1 MQHQSQ
7 NNMITPID
15 KIPLKTSGA
24 NITED
29 MTDDPIVKDVLN
41 EFEKE
46 LSLNEQPIKN
56 NYLINNNQQQQPYYP
71 QQQPQQQHQHQHQHQ
86 PQQQQQQNQQQSPK
100 KNYIDNELI
109 TKVFIICAVIAII
122 INPVI
127 YNTIISKIPENIS
140 GMIDSYNY
148 IIKIILIFI
157 ALYALMFYK
166 LL

>member
-46 LSLNEQPIKN
+46 LSLNEQTIKN
-56 NYLINNNQQQQPYYP
+56 NYLINNNQQQQQQPPQNYQQPLYHP
-71 QQQPQQQHQHQHQHQ
+71 LQQQLQPQL
-86 PQQQQQQNQQQSPK
+86 QQQQSSK
-100 KNYIDNELI
+100 INYIDNELI
-109 TKVFIICAVIAII
+109 TKSFIICIVIAII

-127 YNTIISKIPENIS
+127 YNTILSKIPENIS
-140 GMIDSYNY
+140 GIFDNYNY

>member
-1 MQHQSQ
+1 
-7 NNMITPID
+7 MITPID

-29 MTDDPIVKDVLN
+29 MADDPIVKDVLN

-56 NYLINNNQQQQPYYP
+56 NYLINNNQHQQPYYP
-71 QQQPQQQHQHQHQHQ
+71 QQQQQQQS
-86 PQQQQQQNQQQSPK
+86 QQQQQQQYQQNNQQQQSLK

-109 TKVFIICAVIAII
+109 TKVFIICVVIAII

-127 YNTIISKIPENIS
+127 YNTFISKIPENIS
-140 GMIDSYNY
+140 GMFDSYNY

-157 ALYALMFYK
+157 SLYVLMFYK

>member
-1 MQHQSQ
+1 
-7 NNMITPID
+7 MITPID

-46 LSLNEQPIKN
+46 LSLNEQTIKN
-56 NYLINNNQQQQPYYP
+56 NYLINNNQHQQQQPPQNYQQPLYHP
-71 QQQPQQQHQHQHQHQ
+71 LQQQLQPQL
-86 PQQQQQQNQQQSPK
+86 QQQQSSK
-100 KNYIDNELI
+100 INYIDNELI
-109 TKVFIICAVIAII
+109 TKSFIICIVIAII

-127 YNTIISKIPENIS
+127 YNTILSKIPENIS
-140 GMIDSYNY
+140 GIFDNYNY

>member
-1 MQHQSQ
+1 
-7 NNMITPID
+7 MITPID

-46 LSLNEQPIKN
+46 LSLNEQTIKN
-56 NYLINNNQQQQPYYP
+56 NYLINNNQHQQQQPPQNYQQPLYHP
-71 QQQPQQQHQHQHQHQ
+71 LQQQLQ
-86 PQQQQQQNQQQSPK
+86 PQLQQQSSK
-100 KNYIDNELI
+100 INYIDNELI
-109 TKVFIICAVIAII
+109 TKTFIICIVIAII
-122 INPVI
+122 INPII
-127 YNTIISKIPENIS
+127 YNTILSKIPENIS
-140 GMIDSYNY
+140 GMLDNYNY

>member
-24 NITED
+24 NITDD
-29 MTDDPIVKDVLN
+29 MADDPIVKDVLN

-46 LSLNEQPIKN
+46 LSLNEQTIKN
-56 NYLINNNQQQQPYYP
+56 NYLINNNQQQQQPLYHP
-71 QQQPQQQHQHQHQHQ
+71 LQQQLK
-86 PQQQQQQNQQQSPK
+86 PQQQQQQQQQQLQPQQSSTQI
-100 KNYIDNELI
+100 NYIDNVLI
-109 TKVFIICAVIAII
+109 TKTFIICIVIAIV

-127 YNTIISKIPENIS
+127 YNTILSKIPENLS
-140 GMIDSYNY
+140 GIFDNYNY

>member
-24 NITED
+24 NITDD
-29 MTDDPIVKDVLN
+29 MADDPIVKDVLN

-46 LSLNEQPIKN
+46 LSLNEQTIKN
-56 NYLINNNQQQQPYYP
+56 NYLINNNQQQQQQPPQNYQQHLYHP
-71 QQQPQQQHQHQHQHQ
+71 LQQQLQPQL
-86 PQQQQQQNQQQSPK
+86 QQQQSSK
-100 KNYIDNELI
+100 INYIDNELI
-109 TKVFIICAVIAII
+109 TKSFIICIVIAII

-127 YNTIISKIPENIS
+127 YNTILSKIPENIS
-140 GMIDSYNY
+140 GIFDNYNY

>member
-24 NITED
+24 NITDD
-29 MTDDPIVKDVLN
+29 MVDDPIVKDVLN

-46 LSLNEQPIKN
+46 LSLNEQTIKN
-56 NYLINNNQQQQPYYP
+56 NYLINNNQHQQQL
-71 QQQPQQQHQHQHQHQ
+71 
-86 PQQQQQQNQQQSPK
+86 QQQQQPLYHPLQQQLQPQQPQLQQQQSSK
-100 KNYIDNELI
+100 INYIDNELI
-109 TKVFIICAVIAII
+109 TKSFIICIVIAII

-127 YNTIISKIPENIS
+127 YNTILSKIPENIS
-140 GMIDSYNY
+140 GILDNYNY

>member
-24 NITED
+24 NITDD
-29 MTDDPIVKDVLN
+29 MADDPIVKDVLN

-46 LSLNEQPIKN
+46 LSLNEQTIKN
-56 NYLINNNQQQQPYYP
+56 NYLINNNQHQQQQPPQNYQQPLYHP
-71 QQQPQQQHQHQHQHQ
+71 LQQQLQPQL
-86 PQQQQQQNQQQSPK
+86 QQQQSSK
-100 KNYIDNELI
+100 INYIDNELI
-109 TKVFIICAVIAII
+109 TKSFIICIVIAII

-127 YNTIISKIPENIS
+127 YNTILSKIPENIS
-140 GMIDSYNY
+140 GIFDNYNY

>member
-46 LSLNEQPIKN
+46 LSLNEQTIKN
-56 NYLINNNQQQQPYYP
+56 NYLINNNQHQQQQPPQNYQQPLYHP
-71 QQQPQQQHQHQHQHQ
+71 LQQQLQPQL
-86 PQQQQQQNQQQSPK
+86 QQQQSSK
-100 KNYIDNELI
+100 INYIDNELI
-109 TKVFIICAVIAII
+109 TKSFIICIVIAII

-127 YNTIISKIPENIS
+127 YNTILSKIPENIS
-140 GMIDSYNY
+140 GIFDNYNY

>member
-46 LSLNEQPIKN
+46 LSLNEQTIKN
-56 NYLINNNQQQQPYYP
+56 NYLINNNQHQQQQPPQNYQQPLYHP
-71 QQQPQQQHQHQHQHQ
+71 LQQQLQ
-86 PQQQQQQNQQQSPK
+86 PQLQQQSSK
-100 KNYIDNELI
+100 INYIDNELI
-109 TKVFIICAVIAII
+109 TKTFIICIVIAII
-122 INPVI
+122 INPII
-127 YNTIISKIPENIS
+127 YNTILSKIPENIS
-140 GMIDSYNY
+140 GMLDNYNY

>member
-1 MQHQSQ
+1 
-7 NNMITPID
+7 MITPID

-24 NITED
+24 NITDD
-29 MTDDPIVKDVLN
+29 MVDDPIVKDVLN

-46 LSLNEQPIKN
+46 LSLNEQTIKN
-56 NYLINNNQQQQPYYP
+56 NYLINNNQHQQQL
-71 QQQPQQQHQHQHQHQ
+71 
-86 PQQQQQQNQQQSPK
+86 QQQQQPLYHPLQQQLQPQQPQLQQQQSSK
-100 KNYIDNELI
+100 INYIDNELI
-109 TKVFIICAVIAII
+109 TKSFIICIVIAII

-127 YNTIISKIPENIS
+127 YNTILSKIPENIS
-140 GMIDSYNY
+140 GILDNYNY

>member
-24 NITED
+24 NITDD
-29 MTDDPIVKDVLN
+29 MADDPIVKDVLN

-46 LSLNEQPIKN
+46 LSLNEQTIKN
-56 NYLINNNQQQQPYYP
+56 NYLINNNQ
-71 QQQPQQQHQHQHQHQ
+71 HQHQQQ
-86 PQQQQQQNQQQSPK
+86 LQQQQQPLYHPLQQQLQPQQPQLQQQQSSK
-100 KNYIDNELI
+100 INYIDNELI
-109 TKVFIICAVIAII
+109 TKSFIICIVIAII

-127 YNTIISKIPENIS
+127 YNTILSKIPENIS
-140 GMIDSYNY
+140 GIFDNYNY

>member
-1 MQHQSQ
+1 
-7 NNMITPID
+7 MITPID

-24 NITED
+24 NITDD
-29 MTDDPIVKDVLN
+29 MADDPIVKDVLN

-46 LSLNEQPIKN
+46 LSLNEQTIKN
-56 NYLINNNQQQQPYYP
+56 NYLINNNQQQQQPLYHP
-71 QQQPQQQHQHQHQHQ
+71 LQQQLQ
-86 PQQQQQQNQQQSPK
+86 PQQQQQQQQQLQPQQSSTQI
-100 KNYIDNELI
+100 NYIDNVLI
-109 TKVFIICAVIAII
+109 TKTFIICIVIAIV

-127 YNTIISKIPENIS
+127 YNTILSKIPENLS
-140 GMIDSYNY
+140 GIFDNYNY